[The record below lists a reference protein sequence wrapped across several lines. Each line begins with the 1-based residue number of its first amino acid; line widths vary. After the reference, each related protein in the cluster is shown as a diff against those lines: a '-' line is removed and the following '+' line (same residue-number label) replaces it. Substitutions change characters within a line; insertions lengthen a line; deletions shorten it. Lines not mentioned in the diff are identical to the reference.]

1 MVDNRNWLR
10 GAADLGMNF
19 GDIIVFTCFSW
30 RLNKMPTKTFS
41 NAMMLRI
48 RFLSLYSFGRVA
60 VTVTPQLRNV
70 RHD

>member
-1 MVDNRNWLR
+1 MFFLAFEQD
-10 GAADLGMNF
+10 ATAE
-19 GDIIVFTCFSW
+19 
-30 RLNKMPTKTFS
+30 TFS

-48 RFLSLYSFGRVA
+48 RLLSLYSFGRVA